1 MTDKPF
7 EVELRKSGLVLQV
20 PADKSILQVLLEN
33 GVYVMTS
40 CENGVCGTC
49 LTEVIEGSVEH
60 RDDYQLDEEKAANTH
75 IAVCISRA
83 AGDRLVLNL

>member
-7 EVELRKSGLVLQV
+7 EIELRKSGRVLQV
-20 PADKSILQVLLEN
+20 PAEKSILQVLLEN

-40 CENGVCGTC
+40 CETGVCGTC
-49 LTEVIEGSVEH
+49 LTEVIEGGIDH